1 MQCRIPSSRNNHEL
15 MNIIK
20 SMEMKYTIVYVEDK
34 GKYSVYKRFESN
46 EWHDATLNKKISN
59 KELEKNLEAA
69 FSKREK

>member
-1 MQCRIPSSRNNHEL
+1 
-15 MNIIK
+15 
-20 SMEMKYTIVYVEDK
+20 MEMKYTIVYVEDK

-46 EWHDATLNKKISN
+46 EWYDATLNKKISN

>member
-1 MQCRIPSSRNNHEL
+1 

-34 GKYSVYKRFESN
+34 GKYSAYKRFDSDN
-46 EWHDATLNKKISN
+46 WHDATLNKRISN

-69 FSKREK
+69 FLKIENK